1 MTAKD
6 VSLVHAII
14 PIAVLIV
21 LLSLSVYLFGSDSSA
36 GPNQLALLIAAGVA
50 AILAVRDGHPWA
62 HVEQAVVH
70 GISTAL
76 VAILILLSVGALIGT
91 WILAGTVPAMIY
103 YGLKLLNPHIFYAA
117 TCVICC
123 VTSLLTGSSWTTAGT
138 LGIGLM
144 GVATG
149 LGLSPAIT
157 AGAVISGAYFGDK
170 MSPLS
175 DTTNL
180 APAVV
185 GTDVFTHVRHMAY
198 TTTPSILIA
207 LVLFAIIGLRGG
219 AADASDQRIVETTQ
233 ALAGTFNISLLTLLP
248 LAVVLFMAWRKFPAL
263 PTILGGA
270 LLGGLLALVLQPAVV
285 RDYAQAPDL
294 STGLALFKG
303 VWRALADGYVSNTG
317 HEAVDKLLT
326 RGGMSSML
334 TTVWLIMCALSF
346 GAVMEHAG
354 FLTRLTRSAL
364 EAAQSTGA
372 LITTVVLTCFGMNIV
387 AADQYMSI
395 VLPGKMYKA
404 EFERRG
410 LHPKNLSRALEDAGT
425 LTSPLVPWNTCGAYM
440 AATLGVATFTYLPF
454 CFFNLINPCMSIFY
468 GFRGITIHPAD
479 PIPAVSAADAATAVA
494 GGTAASDHAL

>member
-21 LLSLSVYLFGSDSSA
+21 LLSLSVYLFGSDSSS
-36 GPNQLALLIAAGVA
+36 GPNQLALLVAGAVA
-50 AILAVRDGHPWA
+50 AILAVRNGHPWA
-62 HVEQAVVH
+62 HVEKAIVH

-117 TCVICC
+117 TAVICC
-123 VTSLLTGSSWTTAGT
+123 VTSLSTGSSWTTAGT

-185 GTDVFTHVRHMAY
+185 GTDVFTHVRHMVY

-207 LVLFAIIGLRGG
+207 LVLFTIIGLRGG
-219 AADASDQRIVETTQ
+219 AEAASDQRIVETTQ
-233 ALAGTFNISLLTLLP
+233 ALAGTFNLNVFTLLP
-248 LAVVLFMAWRKFPAL
+248 LLVVLFLAWRKFPAL

-270 LLGGLLALVLQPAVV
+270 VLGGLLALVLQPNVV
-285 RDYAQAPDL
+285 RAYADAPDL
-294 STGLALFKG
+294 SPALALFKG
-303 VWRALADGYVSNTG
+303 VWRALADGYVSHTG
-317 HEAVDKLLT
+317 HEAVDNLLT

-334 TTVWLIMCALSF
+334 TTVWLIVCALSF

-364 EAAQSTGA
+364 ERAQSTGA
-372 LITTVVLTCFGMNIV
+372 LVATVVFTCFGMNIV

-440 AATLGVATFTYLPF
+440 SATLGVATFAYLPF
-454 CFFNLINPCMSIFY
+454 CFFNLINPFMSIFFAY
-468 GFRGITIHPAD
+468 RGITIHPAD
-479 PIPAVSAADAATAVA
+479 PVPAVSIADAVPATAEVA
-494 GGTAASDHAL
+494 PDSAL